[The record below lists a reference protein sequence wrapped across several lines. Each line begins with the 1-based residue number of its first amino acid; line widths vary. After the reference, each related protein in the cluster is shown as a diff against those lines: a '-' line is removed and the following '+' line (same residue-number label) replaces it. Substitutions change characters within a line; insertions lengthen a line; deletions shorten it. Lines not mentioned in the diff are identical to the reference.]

1 MAALPR
7 AALRLTR
14 VTTLVTARL
23 RGVDRG
29 RQRGTNSCRYR
40 CPSWQRSRLTLLD
53 MATLR
58 LTNAPSKHRCRCG
71 GGTARPFRYRTF
83 AIDYSGRPISRYSV
97 VPRVAGYVTAL
108 HVTDNS
114 HFRANELLV
123 EIDPRDFEVAVKTAE
138 ANLQSAQAA
147 KSNVQQQGQTC
158 RRTSSSAEETRES
171 VAVSSQPPTP
181 AQGRRSRGRGCSL
194 ARPDDQ
200 ARRGASTAEVTAASL
215 SSRSSPPN

>member
-14 VTTLVTARL
+14 VTTLVAARL

-138 ANLQSAQAA
+138 VNLQSARAA
-147 KSNVQQQGQTC
+147 KSNVQRQLAQQTHII
-158 RRTSSSAEETRES
+158 AAAKATRS
-171 VAVSSQPPTP
+171 
-181 AQGRRSRGRGCSL
+181 
-194 ARPDDQ
+194 
-200 ARRGASTAEVTAASL
+200 GAA
-215 SSRSSPPN
+215 